1 LRLRLFFSHLIIG
14 LILFF
19 FIKLFFAPQL
29 KFFSFFLLGIAVSFL
44 ISQLIWL
51 PFARDLAYLTKLVKN
66 QKPPAPKEN
75 WADMDFA
82 LLRSAI
88 LNTLSEQEKT
98 VKKLLSRQEQMAL
111 ILNSMRDGVILVDP
125 ELKIKLINP
134 AALSTFKVKE
144 EDVLNRHLI
153 YAIHSQE
160 LFNLIKKVSQ
170 TKQEAETELELF
182 LPQERSLKALCLPV
196 LQEDKINGVLVITHD
211 ITGKSRL
218 DAVRRDFVANVSH
231 ELKTPVASISLLAD
245 SLVTSWDKDP
255 LIAKEFAQKLVKQ
268 SRQLSQLVRDL
279 LDLSTLESPEIK
291 VPFKPV
297 SLSTITRKVVNSMAE
312 KAAEKNLQIKT
323 NLARGLPKI
332 NGNAKQLELMVR
344 NLLDNAISYT
354 QPEGKITVKTFSTS
368 KYLALVVSD
377 TGIGIP
383 KKDLNRIFER
393 FYRVDKTR
401 SRETGGTGLGLS
413 IVKHVIENHKGKI
426 AVESTVGVGT
436 KFTVL
441 LPL

>member
-1 LRLRLFFSHLIIG
+1 MRLRLFFSHLIIG

-44 ISQLIWL
+44 VSQLVWL

-312 KAAEKNLQIKT
+312 KAAEKN
-323 NLARGLPKI
+323 
-332 NGNAKQLELMVR
+332 
-344 NLLDNAISYT
+344 
-354 QPEGKITVKTFSTS
+354 
-368 KYLALVVSD
+368 
-377 TGIGIP
+377 
-383 KKDLNRIFER
+383 
-393 FYRVDKTR
+393 
-401 SRETGGTGLGLS
+401 
-413 IVKHVIENHKGKI
+413 
-426 AVESTVGVGT
+426 
-436 KFTVL
+436 
-441 LPL
+441 